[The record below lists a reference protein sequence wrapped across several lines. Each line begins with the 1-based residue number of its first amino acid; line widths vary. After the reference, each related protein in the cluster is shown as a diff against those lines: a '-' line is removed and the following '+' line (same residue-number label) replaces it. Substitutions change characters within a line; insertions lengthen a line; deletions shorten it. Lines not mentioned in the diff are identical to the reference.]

1 VKNTPG
7 HPDQESPRASSESL
21 LFNKDSEGKL
31 LPGSE
36 STMFDCEGN
45 LILRKGAI
53 ENFREEMRKGRYS
66 GHKKTGIM
74 VRCPRCDHQWERMTK
89 KAGDVRCH
97 PCGQRIKLE
106 ALP

>member
-1 VKNTPG
+1 MKNTPG

-53 ENFREEMRKGRYS
+53 ENFREEMKKMKHPGRKKPVYS
-66 GHKKTGIM
+66 
-74 VRCPRCDHQWERMTK
+74 
-89 KAGDVRCH
+89 
-97 PCGQRIKLE
+97 
-106 ALP
+106 

>member
-1 VKNTPG
+1 MKNTPG

-36 STMFDCEGN
+36 STMFDSYGN
-45 LILRKGAI
+45 LILPKGAI
-53 ENFREEMRKGRYS
+53 ENFREETKKMKHPGR
-66 GHKKTGIM
+66 KKTG
-74 VRCPRCDHQWERMTK
+74 VFVTCSKCGHEHERMTK
-89 KAGDVRCH
+89 KAGKFKCH
-97 PCGQRIKLE
+97 SCGQRIKLE